1 VTWHVRAERVI
12 DTLVLARRKHPGG
25 HNTLDDLCARY
36 GVDRSPP
43 RSTRRAAPALP
54 EAAVYAALI
63 AVGLWVILDT
73 GSQQGSNFFYLLFLP
88 VIIAAVR
95 QGFDGW
101 ANRAASRGN
110 RGF

>member
-43 RSTRRAAPALP
+43 RSTRRAARTT
-54 EAAVYAALI
+54 E
-63 AVGLWVILDT
+63 
-73 GSQQGSNFFYLLFLP
+73 NM
-88 VIIAAVR
+88 R
-95 QGFDGW
+95 
-101 ANRAASRGN
+101 
-110 RGF
+110 